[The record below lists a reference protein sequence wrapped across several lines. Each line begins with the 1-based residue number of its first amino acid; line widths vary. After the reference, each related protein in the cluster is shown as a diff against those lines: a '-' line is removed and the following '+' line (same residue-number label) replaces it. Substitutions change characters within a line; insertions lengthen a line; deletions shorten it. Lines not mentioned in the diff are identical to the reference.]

1 LELQHL
7 LVLQFLLEELE
18 LQEEVVFLMEEV
30 EFLLEL
36 EEVLGLLLSLLPP
49 DLEKRRRLVSLLI
62 LEVPWM
68 ERRS

>member
-1 LELQHL
+1 
-7 LVLQFLLEELE
+7 
-18 LQEEVVFLMEEV
+18 MEEV